1 MKNLKTFEA
10 FTEDLENTII
20 NEADK
25 KDDTCKCEKDKCDC
39 EEEEDEEDEKEDEK
53 E

>member
-10 FTEDLENTII
+10 FTKDLENTII